1 VNVLVIGASGTIGAA
16 VADVF
21 ATKHTVLRASRSRSP
36 LQVDLGNAD
45 SIRALFEQIG
55 QVDLVLSAAGQAAL
69 APLAQLTDADYALS
83 ISNKLMGQV
92 NLVRIATDYV
102 NAKGAFVLC
111 GGVVSRTPI
120 VGGAALSIVN
130 AGLEG
135 FARAAALELP
145 RGIRINVVAPGWVRE
160 TLIAR
165 NMDPRIGAS
174 AAAVAQAYVTAAA
187 TSKSGQVFDV

>member
-1 VNVLVIGASGTIGAA
+1 MNVLVVGASGTIGSA

-36 LQVDLGNAD
+36 LHVDLGDAD
-45 SIRALFEQIG
+45 SIRALFAQIG
-55 QVDLVLSAAGQAAL
+55 QVDLVLSAAGQAAF
-69 APLAQLTDADYALS
+69 APLAQLTDADFALS
-83 ISNKLMGQV
+83 LSNKLMGQV

-102 NAKGAFVLC
+102 IDKGAFVLC

-145 RGIRINVVAPGWVRE
+145 RGIRVNVVAPGWVRE